1 MASKNS
7 IRSMDLTQGTIWKQ
21 VILFA
26 LPLLGSSLIQQLYNT
41 VDLIFVGQ
49 YLNKEASVAVG
60 SGSLLITCI
69 INFFAGLSVGI
80 SVITGQSFGAGNK
93 EGLRKTIQTA
103 VVICL
108 VGGTVLAVI
117 GVGGAPIF
125 LRWLNTPNEV
135 LPLAI
140 TYIRIYFISI
150 FSIVSFNVGAGILR
164 ATGDSATPM
173 RCQLAGGITNV
184 VADWFFIAV
193 LNMGV
198 AGVAIATL
206 ASQSMAAF
214 LTVSRLRKF
223 PEEYRLRLNSIH
235 ADPEILN
242 LVFTIGVPSGI
253 QGMILTLSNLVVQ
266 GNINTLDVNSIAAF
280 VAYYKVE
287 LFIYTPIQAIGNTA
301 MTFVSQNVGA
311 KQPGRARKGIRWCIG
326 IGVAL
331 SVCTAILLLN
341 IPSAAFSLFTRDPDV
356 ITIGT
361 AIIHSTF
368 PFYFVYVF
376 LEVFSCTLRGTGRS
390 MPPMMI
396 TIANMCGVR
405 ILLITLVMH
414 FAPTAPM
421 VAMIYPATWLTSA
434 CCMFVYYNVSGCLK
448 DRSRISACI
457 HQPVW

>member
-1 MASKNS
+1 MARKSL
-7 IRSMDLTQGTIWKQ
+7 RSMDLTKGIIWKQ
-21 VILFA
+21 VLLFA

-49 YLNKEASVAVG
+49 YLNKQASVAVG

-69 INFFAGLSVGI
+69 INFFTGLSVGI

-108 VGGTVLAVI
+108 VGGTVLACI
-117 GVGGAPIF
+117 GVCGAPFF
-125 LRWLNTPNEV
+125 LTLLNTPAEI

-150 FSIVSFNVGAGILR
+150 FSIVAFNVSAGILR

-184 VADWFFIAV
+184 IADWFFIVA
-193 LNMGV
+193 LDMGV

-214 LTVSRLRKF
+214 LTVRRLTQF
-223 PEEYRLRLNSIH
+223 PEEYRLRFRSTH
-235 ADPEILN
+235 ADPEILKK
-242 LVFTIGVPSGI
+242 VFTIGVPSGI

-287 LFIYTPIQAIGNTA
+287 LFIYTPIQAIGQTS

-311 KQPGRARKGIRWCIG
+311 KQLSRAREGIRWCIG
-326 IGVAL
+326 IGVVL
-331 SVCTAILLLN
+331 SVCTAILLMN
-341 IPSAAFSLFTRDPDV
+341 IPMAAFSLFTRDPDV
-356 ITIGT
+356 IAVGT
-361 AIIHSTF
+361 AVIHNTF
-368 PFYFVYVF
+368 PFYFIYVF

-390 MPPMMI
+390 MPPMLI

-405 ILLITLVMH
+405 IALVTLMMH
-414 FAPTAPM
+414 LAPTAPM

-434 CCMFVYYNVSGCLK
+434 CCMFTYYKMSGCLK
-448 DRSRISACI
+448 DKTIDYKE
-457 HQPVW
+457 